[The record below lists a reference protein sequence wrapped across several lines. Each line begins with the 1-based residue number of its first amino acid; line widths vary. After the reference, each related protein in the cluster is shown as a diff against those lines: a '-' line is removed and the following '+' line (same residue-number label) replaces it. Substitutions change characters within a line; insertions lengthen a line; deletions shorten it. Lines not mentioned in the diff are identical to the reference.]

1 MLLKSLF
8 KISQADRGK
17 FVCKVIDSSSP
28 NADFYFLVF
37 LSSLIVA
44 FGLAANN
51 LILVIGGML
60 VTPLLS
66 PVLAIALGA
75 VTSEKKLLFRSIKV
89 FLLAVFLSLLISFVL
104 GSIVKVYVYRVDL
117 IALMRPS
124 WFALVIAITAG
135 LAASY
140 SWAKPGLDQLLPG
153 IAITVSLIPP
163 IIALGLVLAEQSW
176 FLFFRVLEFLLIN
189 VFGIIAGA
197 LIIFIL
203 MEFYRSK
210 RKTAIET
217 KASLKQ

>member
-1 MLLKSLF
+1 MFLKSLF
-8 KISQADRGK
+8 KINQADRSK

-28 NADFYFLVF
+28 NVDFYFLVF

-66 PVLAIALGA
+66 PVLAIALGV
-75 VTSEKKLLFRSIKV
+75 VTNEQKLLFRSVKV
-89 FLLAVFLSLLISFVL
+89 FILAVFLGFLISFLL
-104 GSIVKVYVYRVDL
+104 GLTVKVYVYRVDL

-124 WFALVIAITAG
+124 VFAFVVAFTAG

-140 SWAKPGLDQLLPG
+140 SWIKPGLDKLLPG
-153 IAITVSLIPP
+153 TAVTVTLIPP
-163 IIALGLVLAEQSW
+163 VVALGLVLAERSW
-176 FLFFRVLEFLLIN
+176 FLFFRILEYLIIN

-197 LIIFIL
+197 LVIFIL

-210 RKTAIET
+210 RKTAIEI
-217 KASLKQ
+217 KASLKH